1 MARCTTPP
9 GCSYDTKCSQIY
21 LSNIQMNLNVF
32 TLVHILISLVGI
44 LSGLVVLGGW
54 LAGREYARLTALFLV
69 TTILTSATGFF
80 FPLKG
85 FTPAVGVGILSLILL
100 AIAVFALYGRKLAG
114 GWRKIYVITALTA
127 LYFNFFVLVAQMF
140 QKVPALKELAPTQTE
155 PPFGAAQVLVLVIFL
170 VLGFGAVRGYRSA
183 PGA

>member
-1 MARCTTPP
+1 
-9 GCSYDTKCSQIY
+9 
-21 LSNIQMNLNVF
+21 MNLNLF
-32 TLVHILISLVGI
+32 TLVHILISLLGI

-54 LAGREYARLTALFLV
+54 LAGKQYPRLTALFLSM
-69 TTILTSATGFF
+69 TILTSATGFF

-100 AIAVFALYGRKLAG
+100 AVAVFALYGRKLAG
-114 GWRKIYVITALTA
+114 GWRKTYVIAAVSA

-155 PPFGAAQVLVLVIFL
+155 PPFGAAQAVVFLLFL
-170 VLGFGAVRGYRSA
+170 VLGIAAVRGFRPVGEHVS
-183 PGA
+183 

>member
-1 MARCTTPP
+1 M
-9 GCSYDTKCSQIY
+9 
-21 LSNIQMNLNVF
+21 
-32 TLVHILISLVGI
+32 
-44 LSGLVVLGGW
+44 
-54 LAGREYARLTALFLV
+54 

-100 AIAVFALYGRKLAG
+100 AVAVFALYVRKLEG
-114 GWRKIYVITALTA
+114 GWRKIYVITAIAA

-155 PPFGAAQVLVLVIFL
+155 PPFGAAQAIVFALFL
-170 VLGFGAVRGYRSA
+170 ALGLAAVKNFRTAALR
-183 PGA
+183 